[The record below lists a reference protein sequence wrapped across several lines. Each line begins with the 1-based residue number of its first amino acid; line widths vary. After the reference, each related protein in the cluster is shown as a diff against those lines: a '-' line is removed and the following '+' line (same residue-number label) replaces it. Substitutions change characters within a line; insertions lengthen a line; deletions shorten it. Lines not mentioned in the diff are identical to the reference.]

1 MSDDSAIF
9 IEDSPARIDQ
19 EQELIFNELYK
30 HISPSLSLI
39 PKTLIQMQANLY
51 SVSPTVKIPYNVHLN
66 GSSL

>member
-51 SVSPTVKIPYNVHLN
+51 SVKIPYNVHLN